1 MAIMPTRKEKM
12 CQSSNQINF
21 CTPKLLCEL
30 GFSRRESTK
39 IIDEIIKNY
48 KEEGY
53 LLVYAHKKVPMSYA
67 AEWTKKNLNITISNK
82 REQS

>member
-12 CQSSNQINF
+12 RQSSNQINF

-39 IIDEIIKNY
+39 IMNEIIKDY
-48 KEEGY
+48 KKEGY
-53 LLVYAHKKVPMSYA
+53 LLMYSHRKVPMSYA
-67 AEWTKKNLNITISNK
+67 VEWTMKKMNINLTSK
-82 REQS
+82 KELS